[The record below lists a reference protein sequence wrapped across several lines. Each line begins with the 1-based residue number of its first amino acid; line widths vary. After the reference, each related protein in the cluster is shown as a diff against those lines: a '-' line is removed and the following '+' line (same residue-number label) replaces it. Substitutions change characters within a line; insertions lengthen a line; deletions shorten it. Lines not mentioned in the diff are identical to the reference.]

1 MRSLQSEYSG
11 RACAALI
18 HEFESQGGR
27 EPPVRARNSGDS
39 GDRRALHVLP
49 PNVTRHNDGRLHA
62 EHMYCP
68 KSKGF
73 YLKQLQTK
81 SESYRTGLLFHLK
94 GAHVGFEKWLEGV
107 CKAYLPL
114 ARTHFDHIEGPDL
127 DQALCTIAYFVART
141 LGGTFLRCA
150 MLVCKFIC
158 TRIYTG
164 ICTHIR
170 TNICTIACTDIV
182 HIFYNLNVLCSV

>member
-62 EHMYCP
+62 EHIYKP
-68 KSKGF
+68 KTKGF

-94 GAHVGFEKWLEGV
+94 GAHVGFEKCLEGV
-107 CKAYLPL
+107 CRHIFRLP
-114 ARTHFDHIEGPDL
+114 
-127 DQALCTIAYFVART
+127 ART
-141 LGGTFLRCA
+141 LTTSRGRTWTGHSAQLHISWPGRLEVHSSAVRCLSA
-150 MLVCKFIC
+150 NLSVHVSVQVLVLIFVQISVQLPVQTSYTYFI
-158 TRIYTG
+158 I
-164 ICTHIR
+164 
-170 TNICTIACTDIV
+170 
-182 HIFYNLNVLCSV
+182 

>member
-1 MRSLQSEYSG
+1 MRSLQSEDSG
-11 RACAALI
+11 RACSALI

-27 EPPVRARNSGDS
+27 EPPVRARNS

-62 EHMYCP
+62 EHIYKP
-68 KSKGF
+68 KTKGF

-94 GAHVGFEKWLEGV
+94 GAHVGFEKCLEGV

-127 DQALCTIAYFVART
+127 DRALCTMAYFVARK
-141 LGGTFLRCA
+141 LGGTLFFRPLLCRC
-150 MLVCKFIC
+150 L
-158 TRIYTG
+158 
-164 ICTHIR
+164 HIR
-170 TNICTIACTDIV
+170 LGMYLYRFLYI
-182 HIFYNLNVLCSV
+182 